1 MTKLYIEQ
9 ILKMRMAVYQAG
21 IKVGIWKD
29 INLLGASDMMNYIF
43 TKSGQI
49 AYYNLIV
56 EYMRKEHDVITGSS
70 YFLYKMPVQIE
81 KEIMDFLK
89 NGSIDFT
96 SLIQDP
102 EEYLQSMDTIVTDHC
117 FTTINIGS
125 FTLNEIDSILRL
137 CASHY
142 RYSFQYG
149 VKSYPYFD

>member
-1 MTKLYIEQ
+1 
-9 ILKMRMAVYQAG
+9 
-21 IKVGIWKD
+21 
-29 INLLGASDMMNYIF
+29 
-43 TKSGQI
+43 
-49 AYYNLIV
+49 
-56 EYMRKEHDVITGSS
+56 MRKEHDVITGGS